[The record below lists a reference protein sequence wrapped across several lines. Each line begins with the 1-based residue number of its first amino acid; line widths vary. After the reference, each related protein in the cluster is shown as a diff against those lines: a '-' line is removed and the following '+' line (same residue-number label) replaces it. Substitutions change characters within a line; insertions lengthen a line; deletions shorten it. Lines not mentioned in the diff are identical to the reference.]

1 MHGSSLAPRR
11 QRGAVLV
18 VSMLLLLVM
27 TVLALSASQ
36 ATQMQERM
44 AGNVRDLD
52 LAFQASE
59 ASVRGA
65 EMRID
70 DVVGPKRRGSLICPN
85 RDTCDAVGRP
95 DATQDYSRK
104 DQSWW
109 NDNGYKLPQRPAQ
122 LQREP
127 QYVIEQWADVPD
139 TLTTGSSMQKSGT
152 LYYVVAGRALGQTET
167 AVSIV
172 ETSYAVRY

>member
-1 MHGSSLAPRR
+1 MRAFPAVPCR
-11 QRGAVLV
+11 QRGAILV

-27 TVLALSASQ
+27 TVLALTASQ
-36 ATQMQERM
+36 ATQMEERM
-44 AGNVRDLD
+44 AGNGRDLD

-59 ASVRGA
+59 AGVRGA

-70 DVVGPKRRGSLICPN
+70 AVVAPKRAASLICN
-85 RDTCDAVGRP
+85 DRDSCDAVGRLE
-95 DATQDYSRK
+95 ATQDYWH
-104 DQSWW
+104 QSQEWW
-109 NDNGYKLPQRPAQ
+109 NTNAYALTQRPAD

-127 QYVIEQWADVPD
+127 QYVIEHWADVPD

-152 LYYVVAGRALGQTET
+152 LYYVAAARALGPTET
-167 AVSIV
+167 AVSII

>member
-1 MHGSSLAPRR
+1 MHGSSLAPHR

-27 TVLALSASQ
+27 TVLALTASQ
-36 ATQMQERM
+36 ATQMEERM
-44 AGNVRDLD
+44 AGNTRDLD

-59 ASVRGA
+59 AGVRGA

-70 DVVGPKRRGSLICPN
+70 SVIAPKRRGSLICAQRN
-85 RDTCDAVGRP
+85 ACDAVGRA
-95 DATQDYSRK
+95 DSNQDYSHAA
-104 DQSWW
+104 QPWW
-109 NDNGYKLPQRPAQ
+109 NDNAYALTQRPTD

-152 LYYVVAGRALGQTET
+152 IYYVVAARALGPTET
-167 AVSIV
+167 AVSII

>member
-1 MHGSSLAPRR
+1 MHRSSPAPRR

-27 TVLALSASQ
+27 TVLALTASQ
-36 ATQMQERM
+36 ATQMEERM
-44 AGNVRDLD
+44 AGNARDLD

-59 ASVRGA
+59 AGVRGA

-70 DVVGPKRRGSLICPN
+70 GVVAPKRRASLLCMQ
-85 RDTCDAVGRP
+85 RDACDAVDRP
-95 DATQDYSRK
+95 DTSQDYSHEP
-104 DQSWW
+104 QQWW
-109 NDNGYKLPQRPAQ
+109 NDNAYKLSQRPAA

-152 LYYVVAGRALGQTET
+152 IYYVAAARALGPTET
-167 AVSIV
+167 SVSIV